1 MAWWPWS
8 IILKEIRFPILPST
22 DLIRLEPLPGKELPP
37 LQIGQILKGEV
48 REVIDERHALIRL
61 EGQDLV
67 VESRIPLDRGMVDRF
82 QVTSLSPQIVL
93 KLLPTD
99 RGTLTEAEK
108 RLWAFLMSDPFG
120 EKGLERLTLISNLGR
135 EGFPPPVR
143 ETITRLMNLW
153 TSFFP
158 SRSFTIDPGQ
168 IEKMVI
174 QSGLFFEH
182 LLGKVIETGRFNRL
196 EEVLDRDVKGL
207 LLKWKG
213 QLEATSSQNA
223 SFKKEGI
230 LEGLDH
236 LLRRI
241 EGYQLLHALAPD
253 EAEKDLFLL
262 LPFWIQG
269 RLQLVDLHLSLPH
282 SGSGGSETGGLS
294 MLFLLHMPEW
304 GRMSIEVRWT
314 GKKLYGRFLFSRD
327 EVTSFFN
334 RELYELQKGLLRL
347 GFPSEMHASTQAPEK
362 IVEHFT
368 SAAKGKEKS
377 LLNLVV

>member
-1 MAWWPWS
+1 
-8 IILKEIRFPILPST
+8 LKEIRFPILPST